1 MYFHIFRRSRCE
13 SCVYRMI
20 GEINEKK
27 WGKKMIQG
35 LDRINELAK
44 KQREIG
50 LTNAEKVEQQVLRED
65 YLRQIRGQVLDTF
78 SGLTV
83 IDPLGNDV
91 TPDKLRKEQEVSKK

>member
-1 MYFHIFRRSRCE
+1 MKR
-13 SCVYRMI
+13 
-20 GEINEKK
+20 
-27 WGKKMIQG
+27 GKKMIQG

-44 KQREIG
+44 KQRETG